1 MYNFA
6 KKKKSDGAKPPP
18 PHPPVPMPMIYHDL
32 NIFVLKVLMI
42 FCI

>member
-18 PHPPVPMPMIYHDL
+18 HPPVPTPMIYHDL